1 MCVQK
6 CRKWSGNQP
15 FFPNPP
21 VKRSF
26 RSIILVG
33 GSLLPTSLPY
43 FICAVP
49 PFSSAHPPGLCILF
63 FFFSHRS
70 LAVFVLF
77 FCSAGPSFFIFI
89 LKNPPSF
96 VPHPFYSSMTAVNI
110 QLMPSNMSL
119 DFLPMHSHSRSGSV
133 SSNSTHSNHSRPQS
147 SQGNLNRMQPGMSP
161 SAEDIYRASYNLGHH
176 NLVQNDS
183 VCLFFLLPAHV
194 VNGWF
199 SASASTKS

>member
-1 MCVQK
+1 ML
-6 CRKWSGNQP
+6 
-15 FFPNPP
+15 
-21 VKRSF
+21 F
-26 RSIILVG
+26 RS
-33 GSLLPTSLPY
+33 PY

-49 PFSSAHPPGLCILF
+49 PFSSAHPAGLCILF
-63 FFFSHRS
+63 FLLLPPFFCCLSPI
-70 LAVFVLF
+70 

-96 VPHPFYSSMTAVNI
+96 DCHPFYSSMTAVNI
-110 QLMPSNMSL
+110 QLMPNNMSL

-147 SQGNLNRMQPGMSP
+147 SQGLNINRMQPGMSP
-161 SAEDIYRASYNLGHH
+161 STEDLFRASYNLGHH

-183 VCLFFLLPAHV
+183 VCLSLFLLPAHV